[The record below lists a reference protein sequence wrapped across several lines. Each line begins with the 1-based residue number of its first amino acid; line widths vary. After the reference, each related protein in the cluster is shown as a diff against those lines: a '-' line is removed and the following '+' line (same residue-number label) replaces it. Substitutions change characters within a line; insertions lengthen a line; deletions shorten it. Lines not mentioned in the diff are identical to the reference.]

1 MEVNAR
7 SGRGL
12 NPNTNIGTERQLIS
26 TAAWKGDQPTLL
38 DISGQTLWS
47 WKVHCTSVKSNGGKS
62 TRKFEDFIANPS
74 GHRPSRRLK
83 TCNSTK
89 NYKLNNT
96 PIETH
101 QNIYLVGF
109 YGQQLQQN
117 GLLHSLKT
125 LLTSESKVRP
135 CGSPGATASSDDGY
149 CASCSEQLY
158 TIYLKVTSYISS
170 QWN

>member
-1 MEVNAR
+1 MTIVWVNASPFTESANCLR
-7 SGRGL
+7 PDMIWGGLLVESFAGLLQKLTIWWVSECFVEVDARFRGVL
-12 NPNTNIGTERQLIS
+12 IRNTNIGTERQLIS

-109 YGQQLQQN
+109 YG
-117 GLLHSLKT
+117 
-125 LLTSESKVRP
+125 
-135 CGSPGATASSDDGY
+135 
-149 CASCSEQLY
+149 
-158 TIYLKVTSYISS
+158 
-170 QWN
+170 